1 MNDPLFEISASDWWI
16 TFYIRNTF
24 EMYLHAWVPL
34 AFIGLVILAGVSS
47 KIKSKR
53 KQPKPLLGVVPP
65 RG

>member
-1 MNDPLFEISASDWWI
+1 MKDPIFEFSISDWTI
-16 TFYIRNTF
+16 VLYIRNTL

-34 AFIGLVILAGVSS
+34 SFIGLVILAGVSS